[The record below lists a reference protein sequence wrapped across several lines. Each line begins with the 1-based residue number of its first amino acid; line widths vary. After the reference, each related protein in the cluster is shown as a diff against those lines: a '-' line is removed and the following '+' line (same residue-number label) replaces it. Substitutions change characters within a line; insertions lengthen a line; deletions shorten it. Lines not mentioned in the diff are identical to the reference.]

1 MRLWG
6 KYDIICIR
14 VIHYALED
22 ISMPIPAEIL
32 AVERPKSTRV
42 LYSFGRYLVVKRTS
56 KRVNGRTVPVDLG
69 TIGEIKDGKYI
80 EIRKEPRRTKAGR
93 AVDVK
98 DYGEVALC
106 NLVGKEIIEE
116 LKEVYDLP
124 DATRIYVIALLR
136 AAYHDI
142 KNRDIQLAYDTSFA
156 SEMYPK
162 VALSENTISTFLETV
177 GMEYSKISQF
187 MRNRIEKFGGSNLV
201 VDGMLKDCNSDT
213 DIFSEFS
220 RKGSKKGSKDLT
232 LMYAYDPTTREPV
245 AVKPYPGNML
255 DLTSVDDFLTEFHVK
270 SGLLVMDKGFYGPNA
285 LKTIQGI
292 EGLGYI
298 IPLKQSS
305 KLITDNEMDKEITS
319 ILSEYKDAQILWKK
333 KKIADNRFLYAF
345 RNPKDA
351 YDQEIGYLVRN
362 RNKGTYSEDKYLD
375 KQSEFGLIVFESN
388 MDLDPLEV
396 YDAYAKR
403 WEIEIMFNLYKNI
416 VELNTTRVHGDYR
429 VYATEFINFLSVLI
443 SSKVKWLLSNTG
455 IATKYSYKQ
464 VFHYL
469 GKSKMARCGTER
481 SWTPTKTVKY
491 ISDLMK
497 ILGV

>member
-1 MRLWG
+1 
-6 KYDIICIR
+6 
-14 VIHYALED
+14 
-22 ISMPIPAEIL
+22 MPIPAEIL

-333 KKIADNRFLYAF
+333 KKIADNQFLYAF

-455 IATKYSYKQ
+455 IAAKYSYKQ

>member
-1 MRLWG
+1 
-6 KYDIICIR
+6 
-14 VIHYALED
+14 
-22 ISMPIPAEIL
+22 MPIPAEIL

-93 AVDVK
+93 TIDVK

-106 NLVGKEIIEE
+106 NLVGKDILDD
-116 LKEVYDLP
+116 LKAVYDLSE
-124 DATRIYVIALLR
+124 ANRIYVIALLR

-142 KNRDIQLAYDTSFA
+142 KNRDIQLAYETSFV

-162 VALSENTISTFLETV
+162 IALSENTVSAFLETV

-187 MRNRIEKFGGSNLV
+187 MRNRIEKFGGRNLV

-213 DIFSEFS
+213 DVFSEFS
-220 RKGSKKGSKDLT
+220 RKGSKKGSRDLT
-232 LMYAYDPTTREPV
+232 LMYAYDPKSKEPV

-255 DLTSVDDFLTEFHVK
+255 DLTSVDDFITEFCVK
-270 SGLLVMDKGFYGPNA
+270 SGLLVMDKGFYGPDSI
-285 LKTIQGI
+285 KTIKGI
-292 EGLGYI
+292 DGLGYI

-305 KLITDNEMDKEITS
+305 KTITDNEMDKEITS
-319 ILSEYKDAQILWKK
+319 ILSEHKDAQILWKK
-333 KKIADNRFLYAF
+333 KKIADDRFLYAF

-351 YDQEIGYLVRN
+351 YDQEVGYLARN
-362 RNKGTYSEDKYLD
+362 RKKGTYSEEKYLD
-375 KQSEFGLIVFESN
+375 KRSEFGLIVFESN
-388 MDLDPLEV
+388 KDLDPFEV
-396 YDAYAKR
+396 YEAYTKR

-416 VELNTTRVHGDYR
+416 IELSTTRVHGDYR

-443 SSKVKWLLSNTG
+443 SSKVKCLLSEKG
-455 IATKYSYKQ
+455 IAANYSYKQ

-469 GKSKMARCGTER
+469 GKAKKVRCGTER
-481 SWTPTKTVKY
+481 TWTSSKTVKY
-491 ISDLMK
+491 ITELMK
-497 ILGV
+497 LLGV